1 MFYPHCPQSVFTNVD
16 DQEVVGYYTTC
27 EGSNVFSETL
37 AVAYLQ
43 GMAASDLLSSVDADA
58 FEATCPDKVN
68 LRDELVTDL
77 SIIVN
82 ETNNIGYLVRCSNIN
97 SYFVEG
103 VEESLCSDAPRK
115 TWFVVCG
122 FAVVSMSLFVVAV
135 SFRLL
140 LQQKEV

>member
-58 FEATCPDKVN
+58 FEATCPDKV
-68 LRDELVTDL
+68 RDILGSL
-77 SIIVN
+77 SGTLKKKGACN
-82 ETNNIGYLVRCSNIN
+82 FCST
-97 SYFVEG
+97 SVENRAWRSSCISG
-103 VEESLCSDAPRK
+103 NMVFFNPSPPR
-115 TWFVVCG
+115 
-122 FAVVSMSLFVVAV
+122 SLFF
-135 SFRLL
+135 SS
-140 LQQKEV
+140 K